1 MKQQIFE
8 ELEAISEVEENSNL
22 KRNECFAANSSKVES
37 ELKDESIDVK
47 AQQATPDP
55 KSHQFTG

>member
-1 MKQQIFE
+1 M
-8 ELEAISEVEENSNL
+8 ISEVEDSSNTN
-22 KRNECFAANSSKVES
+22 RNECFAANSSKIES